1 MLPQIGRWTAR
12 CSPAGG
18 QKYFQYKL
26 RVQSVMVARLD
37 RVVRLY
43 GRYGPTRL
51 PLGDR
56 QDVGAG
62 YSMAAGVLAGGIVFA
77 PVSTLVSG
85 TVGSAGVILSATPV
99 YLATG
104 FVVGALTWRSLPS
117 SVPYYSAVAALVTVA
132 GNYLVG
138 TALWLL
144 LAPVYGYEFL
154 NPYGGVDPPTSLTE
168 FLGAFFELYPDT
180 ILVVIVWTIWI
191 AVPLS
196 LVFSYVYER
205 SLSGE

>member
-1 MLPQIGRWTAR
+1 
-12 CSPAGG
+12 
-18 QKYFQYKL
+18 
-26 RVQSVMVARLD
+26 MVARLD
-37 RVVRLY
+37 QVVRLY
-43 GRYGPTRL
+43 GRYGPIRL

-85 TVGSAGVILSATPV
+85 SVGSAGVVLSAIPV

-117 SVPYYSAVAALVTVA
+117 SVSYYSAVAALVTVA
-132 GNYLVG
+132 GNYLAG

-144 LAPVYGYEFL
+144 LAPVYGYEVL

-168 FLGAFFELYPDT
+168 FLGAFFELYPLT
-180 ILVVIVWTIWI
+180 ILTVVVWTIWI
-191 AVPLS
+191 AVPFS

-205 SLSGE
+205 SRSGE

>member
-1 MLPQIGRWTAR
+1 VDCSTCVSGLPWSRGCLGW
-12 CSPAGG
+12 GDG
-18 QKYFQYKL
+18 Q
-26 RVQSVMVARLD
+26 RDTVQPTEQSTFTYNLCGESVPVARLD

-43 GRYGPTRL
+43 GRYGPTQL

-85 TVGSAGVILSATPV
+85 TVGSTGVILSAVPV

-132 GNYLVG
+132 GNYLAG
-138 TALWLL
+138 TAMWLL

-168 FLGAFFELYPDT
+168 FLGAFF
-180 ILVVIVWTIWI
+180 
-191 AVPLS
+191 
-196 LVFSYVYER
+196 
-205 SLSGE
+205 

>member
-1 MLPQIGRWTAR
+1 MSEDGQRDAVQ
-12 CSPAGG
+12 PAE
-18 QKYFQYKL
+18 KSIFKYKL
-26 RVQSVMVARLD
+26 RVESLMVARLD

-77 PVSTLVSG
+77 PVSTLFSG
-85 TVGSAGVILSATPV
+85 TVASAGVILSATPV

-104 FVVGALTWRSLPS
+104 FVVGALTWRSLPL
-117 SVPYYSAVAALVTVA
+117 SVPYYSAVAALVTVV
-132 GNYLVG
+132 GNYLAG

-144 LAPVYGYEFL
+144 LAPVYGYEVL
-154 NPYGGVDPPTSLTE
+154 NPYGGVDPPASLTE
-168 FLGAFFELYPDT
+168 FLGAFFELYPLIVLT
-180 ILVVIVWTIWI
+180 VVVWTIWI

-205 SLSGE
+205 SRSGE

>member
-1 MLPQIGRWTAR
+1 
-12 CSPAGG
+12 
-18 QKYFQYKL
+18 
-26 RVQSVMVARLD
+26 MVARLD
-37 RVVRLY
+37 QVVRLY

-51 PLGDR
+51 LFGSR
-56 QDVGAG
+56 QDVGGG

-132 GNYLVG
+132 GNYLAG

-154 NPYGGVDPPTSLTE
+154 NPYGGVDPPTSFTE

-180 ILVVIVWTIWI
+180 ILVVVVWTIWI

-205 SLSGE
+205 SRNRE

>member
-1 MLPQIGRWTAR
+1 MDSEVLSSRRNKVLSSTILEGE
-12 CSPAGG
+12 
-18 QKYFQYKL
+18 
-26 RVQSVMVARLD
+26 SVMTARLD

-85 TVGSAGVILSATPV
+85 TVDSAGVILSATPV

-117 SVPYYSAVAALVTVA
+117 SVPYYSAVAALVTVL
-132 GNYLVG
+132 GNYLAG
-138 TALWLL
+138 TAMWLL
-144 LAPVYGYEFL
+144 LAPVYGYDVL
-154 NPYGGVDPPTSLTE
+154 NPYVGVDPPTSLTE
-168 FLGAFFELYPDT
+168 FLGAFFELYPLT
-180 ILVVIVWTIWI
+180 ILTVVVWTIWI

-205 SLSGE
+205 SRSGE

>member
-1 MLPQIGRWTAR
+1 
-12 CSPAGG
+12 
-18 QKYFQYKL
+18 
-26 RVQSVMVARLD
+26 MVARLD

-62 YSMAAGVLAGGIVFA
+62 YSMAVGVLAGGIVFA

-85 TVGSAGVILSATPV
+85 TVGSAGVILSAIPV

-132 GNYLVG
+132 GNYLAG
-138 TALWLL
+138 TAVWLL

-180 ILVVIVWTIWI
+180 ILVVVVWTIWI

-196 LVFSYVYER
+196 LFFSYVYGR

>member
-1 MLPQIGRWTAR
+1 
-12 CSPAGG
+12 
-18 QKYFQYKL
+18 
-26 RVQSVMVARLD
+26 MVASLD

-43 GRYGPTRL
+43 GRYGPSRL

-56 QDVGAG
+56 RDVGGG

-77 PVSTLVSG
+77 PVSALVSG
-85 TVGSAGVILSATPV
+85 TVGSAGVILSAIPV

-104 FVVGALTWRSLPS
+104 FAVGALTWRSLPS

-132 GNYLVG
+132 GNYLAG
-138 TALWLL
+138 TAVWLL
-144 LAPVYGYEFL
+144 LAPVYGYEVL
-154 NPYGGVDPPTSLTE
+154 NPYVGADPPTSLTE
-168 FLGAFFELYPDT
+168 FLGAFFELYPLT
-180 ILVVIVWTIWI
+180 VLTVVVWTIWI

-205 SLSGE
+205 SRSGS

>member
-1 MLPQIGRWTAR
+1 
-12 CSPAGG
+12 
-18 QKYFQYKL
+18 
-26 RVQSVMVARLD
+26 MVARLD

-43 GRYGPTRL
+43 GRYGPSRL

-85 TVGSAGVILSATPV
+85 TAASAGEVLSAIPV

-104 FVVGALTWRSLPS
+104 FVVGALTWRFLSS
-117 SVPYYSAVAALVTVA
+117 SVPYYRAVAALVTVI
-132 GNYLVG
+132 GNYLAG
-138 TALWLL
+138 TAVWLL
-144 LAPVYGYEFL
+144 LAPVYGYEVL
-154 NPYGGVDPPTSLTE
+154 NPYVGADPLTSLTE
-168 FLGAFFELYPDT
+168 FLGAFFELYPLT
-180 ILVVIVWTIWI
+180 VLTVVVWTIWI

-196 LVFSYVYER
+196 LIFSYVHER
-205 SLSGE
+205 SRSGE